1 MRSSQSQSFWAT
13 GSQQPRAI
21 WFTDSHSASPYASQ
35 DSNRWRLKLSVTG
48 YSYWLSDVVMTW
60 LDLSIIESELSSGQM
75 CNVSG
80 RLVKMT
86 HQSKGTTIWTNL
98 LWIGRWIMSHGWT
111 IITHITLLSQRVKDS
126 LITTRMISTGKL
138 TSICQKRNW
147 IMQDF
152 VRFKVFAS
160 LTSQSESNWKSLP
173 LSRLLGHTF
182 NALFRITLAK
192 WFSIQRMEIWLW
204 SPVDNWIFMFP
215 SPNVFVVNDNPIMD
229 MMAVGA
235 IWTNEVHDL
244 PKDHLEHEPAKNN
257 QRLSPLPG
265 AFHQCQGQQSC
276 PPLNDKAL
284 IWVPGLFHC
293 ARSRGPT
300 QVSSAMQ
307 RLALQSS

>member
-1 MRSSQSQSFWAT
+1 
-13 GSQQPRAI
+13 
-21 WFTDSHSASPYASQ
+21 
-35 DSNRWRLKLSVTG
+35 
-48 YSYWLSDVVMTW
+48 
-60 LDLSIIESELSSGQM
+60 
-75 CNVSG
+75 
-80 RLVKMT
+80 
-86 HQSKGTTIWTNL
+86 
-98 LWIGRWIMSHGWT
+98 
-111 IITHITLLSQRVKDS
+111 
-126 LITTRMISTGKL
+126 MISTGKL

-265 AFHQCQGQQSC
+265 AFHQAHLWMTRLWPEFQVFSIVQDLVGPLRFHQQC
-276 PPLNDKAL
+276 RGWL
-284 IWVPGLFHC
+284 C
-293 ARSRGPT
+293 SRHNWEIT
-300 QVSSAMQ
+300 V
-307 RLALQSS
+307 